1 MVVVWAMV
9 GILPFF
15 IGMGLLGNCI
25 FWETNRFKDV
35 STSLFTN
42 FALMHGDAVGDT
54 WNDMSGAEYVI
65 GNIYCYIWISF
76 AICVINNV
84 FIVIIED
91 GYVRSKYY

>member
-1 MVVVWAMV
+1 
-9 GILPFF
+9 
-15 IGMGLLGNCI
+15 
-25 FWETNRFKDV
+25 
-35 STSLFTN
+35 
-42 FALMHGDAVGDT
+42 MHGDAVGDT